1 MSFEVQMAEEFIGKA
16 KNIVFIGEAGS
27 GKTETAVNLALRL
40 ARVGGRAVHFFD
52 MDQTKPLFRARD
64 CEVELERQGVTFHFQ
79 AQYLD
84 APTVAPGV
92 AEALRDEGSA
102 VLLDVGGGA
111 HGSHMIGQFS
121 QLLRGGGA
129 LVLYIVN
136 PFRPWSG
143 RREDIEVTMRRVLG
157 AARLGEFSLVA
168 NPNLGPGTTAE
179 DVTEGLRRFGAL
191 FPDEHPRFVCALE
204 ELCSELAGR
213 VREPLLPI
221 RLNTVP
227 EWLEGSGMRG
237 E

>member
-1 MSFEVQMAEEFIGKA
+1 MAEEFIGKA

-64 CEVELERQGVTFHFQ
+64 CEVELERHGVTFHFQ

-84 APTVAPGV
+84 APTVAPGI

-121 QLLRGGGA
+121 HLLNGENTR
-129 LVLYIVN
+129 VLYIVN

-143 RREDIEVTMRRVLG
+143 RREDIDVTMRRVLG
-157 AARLGEFSLVA
+157 AARLSGFSLVA
-168 NPNLGPGTTAE
+168 NPNLGPDTRPE
-179 DVTEGLRRFGAL
+179 DVLEGLRRFSGLFPGEEAL
-191 FPDEHPRFVCALE
+191 FACWIDTLRSVLE
-204 ELCSELAGR
+204 QSNDTKRKG
-213 VREPLLPI
+213 
-221 RLNTVP
+221 N
-227 EWLEGSGMRG
+227 RG
-237 E
+237 K

>member
-64 CEVELERQGVTFHFQ
+64 CEVELERHGVTFHFQ

-84 APTVAPGV
+84 APTVAPGI
-92 AEALRDEGSA
+92 AEA
-102 VLLDVGGGA
+102 
-111 HGSHMIGQFS
+111 HMIGQFS

-179 DVTEGLRRFGAL
+179 DVTEGLRRFGEL